1 MERRGRQ
8 YWVYIMANLHRT
20 IYVGVTNNLQRRV
33 LEHKRGTGS
42 AFVSRYGLGELVYYE
57 EHRYINDAIDREKQ
71 IKGWTRA
78 KKTALIESMN
88 PLWDDFAREWE

>member
-1 MERRGRQ
+1 MERRGHQ

-33 LEHKRGTGS
+33 LDHKRGAGS
-42 AFVSRYGLGELVYYE
+42 AFVARYGLVELVYYE
-57 EHRYINDAIDREKQ
+57 EHQYINDAIDREKQ

-78 KKTALIESMN
+78 KKIALIESMN
-88 PLWDDFAREWE
+88 PLWDDFARDWR